1 MYDLI
6 APAFFQK
13 KYCRLPG
20 IGELTLINISAEID
34 FSNKQILAPV
44 QRIDFTPKSGD
55 ENMYNEFSAISEL
68 MKKKLDELG
77 SIKLAGIGDFYKEIN
92 GNIRFEPVVLNPV
105 FLQPVSAVRTI
116 RQDAEH
122 NMLVGDKK
130 TTNVEMT
137 EFLNEEASVVSAD
150 RWYLWAIGLGLIG
163 VGVLA
168 MYVYQNGWN
177 LLGNCTPAI

>member
-13 KYCRLPG
+13 KFCRLPG
-20 IGELTLINISAEID
+20 IGQLTLITIPAEFD
-34 FSNKQILAPV
+34 FQNKQILAPV

-68 MKKKLDELG
+68 MKKKLDAEG
-77 SIKLAGIGDFYKEIN
+77 TIKLAGIGIFYKEID

-105 FLQPVSAVRTI
+105 FLQPVSAIRTI

-122 NMLVGDKK
+122 NMMVGDKK

-137 EFLNEEASVVSAD
+137 EFLNEEASATPLDSWYISA
-150 RWYLWAIGLGLIG
+150 IVLGLVG

-168 MYVYQNGWN
+168 IYVYQNGWN
-177 LLGNCTPAI
+177 LLGNCAPVV

>member
-13 KYCRLPG
+13 KSCRLPG
-20 IGELTLINISAEID
+20 IGQLTLTTIPAKID

-44 QRIDFTPKSGD
+44 QSIVFVPISGN
-55 ENMYNEFSAISEL
+55 ENSYNEFSAISEM
-68 MKKKLDELG
+68 MKKTLDEEG
-77 SIKLAGIGDFYKEIN
+77 SINLAGIGNFYKDTI
-92 GNIRFEPVVLNPV
+92 GAIRFEPVELNPV
-105 FLQPVSAVRTI
+105 FLQPVTAVRTI

-137 EFLNEEASVVSAD
+137 EFLNEEAPIPPD
-150 RWYLWAIGLGLIG
+150 RWWIWAIVLGLIG
-163 VGVLA
+163 IGLLT
-168 MYVYQNGWN
+168 VYFNQNGWN
-177 LLGNCTPAI
+177 LLGNGNPVI